1 MGFYLADTFTG
12 TNGDPPNGTNWDYY
26 GSAGS
31 SVAIQGNRMRMQLD
45 GDQSDSTTF
54 QTQSDHDADTDI
66 YFDIVVNSGSS
77 GADMVAEIYFRST
90 DIGSFSGGYIL
101 EYVLNNGGYNLWRA
115 PSSSGWSL
123 LGTDTSGGTAAS
135 GDTIHFHLRTAGTSI
150 QVTTWINADSEPGSP
165 TISVTDSNKTSAG
178 RWGILVYS
186 NNAGGTPYYELDNV
200 VIGVAGA
207 AMAGR
212 RALNVPHMCGS
223 RTRGRW

>member
-31 SVAIQGNRMRMQLD
+31 SLTVQGNRMRFQLD
-45 GDQSDSTTF
+45 GDQYDSNTF

-66 YFDIVVNSGSS
+66 YFDFVVNSGSS
-77 GADMVAEIYFRST
+77 GGDQSAEIYFRST
-90 DIGSFSGGYIL
+90 DLGSLAGSYVV
-101 EYVLNNGGYNLWRA
+101 EYVINNGSYTLYWA
-115 PSSSGWSL
+115 PSSSGWTS
-123 LGTDTSGGTAAS
+123 LGTSSSGGTAAS

-165 TISVTDSNKTSAG
+165 NISVTDSNKTGAG
-178 RWGILVYS
+178 KWGIIAYS
-186 NNAGGTPYYELDNV
+186 SSAGGTPYFDLDNV